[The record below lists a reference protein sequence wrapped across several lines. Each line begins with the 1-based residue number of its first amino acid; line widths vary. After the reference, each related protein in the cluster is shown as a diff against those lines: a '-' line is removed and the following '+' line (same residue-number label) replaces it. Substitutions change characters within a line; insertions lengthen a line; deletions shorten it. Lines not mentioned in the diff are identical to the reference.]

1 MKKNDLLIDSI
12 IDQVIDPALTAFD
25 FDGVVADTMNLFL
38 DIARHDFGITGLK
51 YEDFTEYMIEEC
63 LNIPPDIL
71 DEIFDMINN
80 GSYSHTLRQMPGAVD
95 VLCRFGSFSSP
106 LLVVTARPD
115 SGVVKEWFAKNLGS
129 CLDKWEIVATG
140 TFEGKKDVLLE
151 KGIRYFVEDRLETC
165 FQIEK
170 AGIVPILYTQPWNR
184 KEHFFIEAG
193 SWSEIKNLAGL

>member
-1 MKKNDLLIDSI
+1 MKKNDHSIDRF
-12 IDQVIDPALTAFD
+12 IDPALTAFD

-38 DIARHDFGITGLK
+38 DIAKYDFGIRNLR
-51 YEDFTEYMIEEC
+51 YEDFTEYMIGDC
-63 LNIPPDIL
+63 LNIDPGIL

-80 GSYSHTLRQMPGAVD
+80 GSYAHSLRQMPGAVD

-115 SGVVKEWFAKNLGS
+115 SCVVEEWFAENLGT
-129 CLDKWEIVATG
+129 CLDKWKIVATG

-151 KGIRYFVEDRLETC
+151 RGIKFFVEDRLETC

-184 KEHFFIEAG
+184 KEHSFIEAD
-193 SWSEIKNLAGL
+193 SWSAIKNLAGL